1 MARKRIGKTKPND
14 GIGFIMKKTDQTTHH
29 FMYLSLSCVRIL
41 AEDLASRKRPPTSLI
56 SSFVMVERPLTFVV
70 RAAGV
75 SY

>member
-1 MARKRIGKTKPND
+1 MMKFELILLGKKKP
-14 GIGFIMKKTDQTTHH
+14 DQTTHH

-41 AEDLASRKRPPTSLI
+41 TEDLTSRKRPPTSLI